1 MNKKNN
7 WLEFKNI
14 IEEKGVKKLYHFTD
28 RDNLESIIK
37 NGGLYSW
44 ADCDEKGI
52 SILKPGGGDL
62 SRSLDARDGLQHYVR
77 VSFVKDHPMMF
88 VAMNEHRISNPVVL
102 EIDPEVVWWQ
112 DSLYCNK
119 NVTRNDASYGGS
131 VEHFKQVHF
140 DTVLKNRYFDLA
152 EEERPFYNAEV
163 MVKNFIPIQYITNIG
178 NFGYIIPSN
187 SNKMQTKTPYT
198 AQITRNTP
206 TAFIFMI
213 DQSVSMRKET
223 QLYGETMA
231 MSEAVARIVNHQINE
246 LVLRCIKG
254 SETRD
259 YYDIAIIG
267 YGENAY
273 SGWKGELDGRDF
285 VKPSELKE
293 HPYKKTT
300 IKKETRTR
308 KGIKVVEVEEVQ
320 WIEADATKSWTRVH
334 HAFDKAK
341 QLLQN
346 WMKEHHDKDCYPPTI
361 INITD
366 GEFNGASKE
375 YVLQQ
380 ANELKSMFTNDGNVI
395 LFNIHIS
402 ANKVFKAFGLDKRI
416 LFDKECA
423 FNKLLNILQKEKE
436 YREGSLMDFYDVIN
450 SLRDT
455 LLSKIR
461 SGKPAELYSNLY
473 LDFAKGIR
481 DKNEETCHL
490 TIHKSKGLEFDN
502 VLLVFDET
510 KKALDFLLKT
520 DLNKTEDDH
529 RLYYVACSRAKHR
542 LFLSIPSLS
551 ESEQVSI
558 QNKYGKFLTIKAN

>member
-1 MNKKNN
+1 MNKKTN
-7 WLEFKNI
+7 WQEFKKI
-14 IEEKGVKKLYHFTD
+14 IEENGVKKLYHFTD

-52 SILKPGGGDL
+52 SISKPGGGNL

-88 VAMNEHRISNPVVL
+88 VAMNEQRISNPVVL
-102 EIDPEVVWWQ
+102 EIDPEVIWWQ

-119 NVTRNDASYGGS
+119 NVTRNDASYGGG
-131 VEHFKQVHF
+131 VEHLKQVHF
-140 DTVLKNRYFDLA
+140 DFVLRNKYFDLD
-152 EEERPFYNAEV
+152 EEEKPFYNAEV
-163 MVKNFIPIQYITNIG
+163 MVKNFIPLQYITNIG
-178 NFGYIIPSN
+178 NFGYVIPSN
-187 SNKMQTKTPYT
+187 SDKIQTKIPYT

-231 MSEAVARIVNHQINE
+231 MSEAVARIVNHQLNE

-254 SETRD
+254 NETRD

-267 YGENAY
+267 YGEEAY
-273 SGWKGELDGRDF
+273 SGWKGELEGRDF

-300 IKKETRTR
+300 VRKETRTR
-308 KGIKVVEVEEVQ
+308 KGVKVVEVEEVQ
-320 WIEADATKSWTRVH
+320 WIEAEASESWTKVH
-334 HAFDKAK
+334 RAFDKAK

-346 WMKEHHDKDCYPPTI
+346 WMNKHHDKDCYPPTI

-402 ANKVFKAFGLDKRI
+402 ANKGTNVTCPADKKEVSSNGFTTTLFELSSLLPERYSDRI
-416 LFDKECA
+416 ADLRNDTIPSDRYTA
-423 FNKLLNILQKEKE
+423 MSVNADMSTLIQ
-436 YREGSLMDFYDVIN
+436 LMDIGTPTN
-450 SLRDT
+450 IS
-455 LLSKIR
+455 
-461 SGKPAELYSNLY
+461 
-473 LDFAKGIR
+473 
-481 DKNEETCHL
+481 
-490 TIHKSKGLEFDN
+490 
-502 VLLVFDET
+502 
-510 KKALDFLLKT
+510 
-520 DLNKTEDDH
+520 
-529 RLYYVACSRAKHR
+529 
-542 LFLSIPSLS
+542 
-551 ESEQVSI
+551 
-558 QNKYGKFLTIKAN
+558 QNK